1 MKILLVG
8 ILSILSAQ
16 SFASSQCHELADL
29 ELANAKLVSSYRM
42 TNYRSL
48 SKAQNKILKTIT
60 EDLLNS
66 ADDNYTSAV
75 FDMTCSTDEN
85 AVAETLSYMNTV
97 NQTKE
102 VYKIIKSANDIKKL
116 IEN

>member
-1 MKILLVG
+1 MKILLIG
-8 ILSILSAQ
+8 ILSLLSAH
-16 SFASSQCHELADL
+16 SFASNQCHNLANL
-29 ELANAKLVSSYRM
+29 ELASAKLVSNYRM

-48 SKAQNKILKTIT
+48 SKAQNKKLKTIT

-85 AVAETLSYMNTV
+85 AVGETLTYMNTV

-102 VYKIIKSANDIKKL
+102 VYKIIKSANDIKRL
-116 IEN
+116 VEN